1 MARIASAVILVEF
14 IKSVAAFVKT
24 RTPPIHIGG
33 YEVKLF
39 NNSSGVAVAVPILP
53 TTMPAA

>member
-24 RTPPIHIGG
+24 RAPPIYIGG
-33 YEVKLF
+33 YEVKLPS
-39 NNSSGVAVAVPILP
+39 NYSGVVVAVPILP